1 MLRPVSPKAS
11 GAFTQVPTC
20 RTQDAYALAPRLP
33 VLADQAEGKKVP
45 TGQASGANMQVPT
58 GQAPGAQ
65 VPAGATMQVPAGQ
78 SPGANL
84 QVPTTGQ
91 APGVQVPAGSAPD
104 IIERAIRMG
113 SGSAT
118 NPWAQGIQA
127 KLVIRSGG
135 PVPSPG

>member
-33 VLADQAEGKKVP
+33 VLADQAEGIKVP

-65 VPAGATMQVPAGQ
+65 VPADLQVPAGPA
-78 SPGANL
+78 PGTTL

-104 IIERAIRMG
+104 IYVLSVWAPGPCIR
-113 SGSAT
+113 T
-118 NPWAQGIQA
+118 PHQ
-127 KLVIRSGG
+127 
-135 PVPSPG
+135 